1 MAWDFDGPPMHT
13 PAGRRWAREQRNN
26 GWRERQEARFMAR
39 IYEGVTERTGGM
51 PKTLRLVKTDEMLGM
66 MDEINAAL
74 DVTGW
79 QFVRQASPIGMCVYV
94 LAQEKPGLYGGFG
107 R

>member
-1 MAWDFDGPPMHT
+1 
-13 PAGRRWAREQRNN
+13 
-26 GWRERQEARFMAR
+26 
-39 IYEGVTERTGGM
+39 M

-94 LAQEKPGLYGGFG
+94 LAQEKPGLNGGLG
-107 R
+107 REGCALV